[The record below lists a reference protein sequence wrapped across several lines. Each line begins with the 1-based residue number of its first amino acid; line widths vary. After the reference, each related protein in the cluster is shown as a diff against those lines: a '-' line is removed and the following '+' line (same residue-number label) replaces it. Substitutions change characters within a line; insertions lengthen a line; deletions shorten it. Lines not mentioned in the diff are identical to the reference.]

1 MINFDA
7 TRNFV
12 SSFLVNKK
20 DLLTQKKKN
29 AYNLMTI
36 NENSLKGNDEIIIEK
51 IISLTMTFQQHHEEF
66 TLNIVRMINHDI
78 VLGMPWLKMH
88 NLNIDWE
95 TKIFIFEKCDCVID
109 IQFTHRQRSM
119 INEQM
124 SRESI
129 VKSEL
134 INANKNIDK

>member
-1 MINFDA
+1 MKNSLKKCNNTTKVLQQLNSTNYARTFCTFIRFEFHRFTTMINFDA

-66 TLNIVRMINHDI
+66 TLNVVRMINHDI
-78 VLGMPWLKMH
+78 VL
-88 NLNIDWE
+88 
-95 TKIFIFEKCDCVID
+95 
-109 IQFTHRQRSM
+109 R
-119 INEQM
+119 M
-124 SRESI
+124 S
-129 VKSEL
+129 
-134 INANKNIDK
+134 